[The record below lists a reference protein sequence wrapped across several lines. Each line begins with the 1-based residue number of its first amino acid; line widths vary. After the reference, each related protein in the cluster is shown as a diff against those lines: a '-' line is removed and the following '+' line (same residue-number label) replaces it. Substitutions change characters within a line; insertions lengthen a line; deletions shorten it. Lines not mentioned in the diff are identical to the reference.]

1 MTQVDPQQDMLQL
14 AEPVV
19 IVGLGKTGLACARF
33 LAACDIDFMI
43 VDSRETPPGLDELNA
58 IIPAEKI
65 VTGGFKPELFE
76 TANTLIVSPGISV
89 QQALIASARQR
100 GASIIGDIELF
111 ARVATAPIVAIT
123 GSNGKSTVTTLLAEM
138 AQQANKKVRVG
149 GNLGVPALELL
160 DDEAELY
167 VLELSSF
174 QLETTESLD
183 AVVSVVLN
191 ISEDHMDR
199 YANLQAYVDAK
210 ARVFNGQGTIV
221 ANLDDEAVMRLVDRL
236 GPQRKQISFS
246 LKLPVENHYGLCPH
260 AGEAWLC
267 KGQDRLLPVSK
278 VAIKGTHN
286 IANALAALALGEAI
300 NLPMAAMLN
309 ALQTYTGL
317 PHRMQWVTE
326 HHGVNWFNDSKAT
339 NVGAAVAA
347 IEGVPGD
354 SVILIAGGQG
364 KGQDFSQL
372 KDALQKRVKAVI
384 LIGEDASLLADV
396 VPDSITTDFAQDMT
410 AAVDMAASHSVPGDA
425 ILLSPACASFD
436 MFNNYEQRGETYMA
450 AVRELCL

>member
-1 MTQVDPQQDMLQL
+1 MLQL

-33 LAACDIDFMI
+33 LAARGIEFII

-76 TANTLIVSPGISV
+76 TASTLIVSPGISV
-89 QQALIASARQR
+89 QHALIASARKR

-123 GSNGKSTVTTLLAEM
+123 GSNGKSTVTTLFAEM
-138 AQQANKKVRVG
+138 ARQSNRQVRVG

-160 DDEAELY
+160 DDVAELY
-167 VLELSSF
+167 ILELSSF

-183 AVVSVVLN
+183 AVVSVILN

-199 YANLQAYVDAK
+199 YDDLQAYVDAK
-210 ARVFNGQGTIV
+210 ARVFNGQGTII
-221 ANLDDEAVMRLVDRL
+221 ANLDDKAVVQLVKQQ
-236 GPQRKQISFS
+236 GSQRKQISFT
-246 LKLPVENHYGLCPH
+246 LGVPVENSYGLYSYE
-260 AGEAWLC
+260 GEAWLC

-278 VAIKGTHN
+278 VGIKGAHN
-286 IANALAALALGEAI
+286 IANALAALALGEAVK
-300 NLPMAAMLN
+300 LPMAAMLN

-326 HHGVNWFNDSKAT
+326 YRGVNWFNDSKAT

-347 IEGVPGD
+347 IEGVPGEN
-354 SVILIAGGQG
+354 VILIAGGQG
-364 KGQDFSQL
+364 KGQDFSPL
-372 KDALQKRVKAVI
+372 KDAIQKRVKAVI
-384 LIGEDASLLADV
+384 LIGEDASLLADA
-396 VPDSITTDFAQDMT
+396 VPDSITIDFAHDMM
-410 AAVDMAASHSVPGDA
+410 AAVGMAASQSVPGDT
-425 ILLSPACASFD
+425 ILFSPACASFD
-436 MFNNYEQRGETYMA
+436 MFSNYEQRGETYMA
-450 AVRELCL
+450 AVREVCQ